1 MAMSQLRER
10 IIALLGDFPAHTD
23 PKPEVLERHR
33 EHGYVRELIAYH
45 VESHERVRAYL
56 LTPDGL
62 EAPVPGVVAVHQH
75 AGQFYLGKSEPAGLT
90 ADPMYHYGKDLCRR
104 GFVVICPDLLCFED
118 RRPPEFERAESMYL
132 RDEWYERQVA
142 TEYLL
147 RGSTLQ
153 AKYLHDLGCA
163 VEVLQAQKT
172 VDAERIGAIG
182 HSLGGQE
189 TVWLSWYD
197 PRVKVGVCSC
207 GVGTIETILRD
218 RIGHNMPF
226 YVPGLLKV
234 CDLDELIASIAPKPV
249 MLTAGTQDAIFPVDG
264 VRQIAAAA
272 ERAYRE
278 AGAPGAFTLATF
290 VGGHGLP
297 DEMKRVTYRFLERA
311 LRG

>member
-1 MAMSQLRER
+1 MADLRER
-10 IIALLGDFPAHTD
+10 ILALLGDFPTRTD
-23 PKPEVLERHR
+23 PEPEVLERHR
-33 EHGYVRELIAYH
+33 AEGHTRELIAYN
-45 VESHERVRAYL
+45 VEPHERVRAYL

-62 EAPVPGVVAVHQH
+62 EAPVPGILAIHQH
-75 AGQFYLGKSEPAGLT
+75 AGQFYLGKSEPAGLS
-90 ADPMYHYGKDLCRR
+90 ADSMYHYGRDLCRR

-118 RRPPEFERAESMYL
+118 RRPPEFERMESMYL

-163 VEVLQAQKT
+163 VEVLRAQKT
-172 VDAERIGAIG
+172 VDGERIGAIG

-189 TVWLSWYD
+189 AMWLTWYD
-197 PRVKVGVCSC
+197 PRVKAGVCSC
-207 GVGTIETILRD
+207 GASLIEHILRL

-234 CDLDELIASIAPKPV
+234 CDLDALIASIAPKPF
-249 MLTAGTQDAIFPVDG
+249 MMTAGTQDVIFPIDG
-264 VRQIAAAA
+264 VRQIAAQA

-278 AGAPGAFTLATF
+278 VGAPGAFILATF
-290 VGGHGLP
+290 VGGHGFP
-297 DEMKRVTYRFLERA
+297 DEMKRVAYRFLERA